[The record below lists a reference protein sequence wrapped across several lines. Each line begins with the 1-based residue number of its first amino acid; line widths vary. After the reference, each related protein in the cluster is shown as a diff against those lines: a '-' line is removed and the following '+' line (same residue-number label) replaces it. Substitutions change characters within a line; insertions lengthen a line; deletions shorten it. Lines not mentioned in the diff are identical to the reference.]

1 MLRSYRLTVLRAI
14 ILALACAGA
23 ACFPYLVDG
32 EMRNLELV
40 VVNRSRMRPAQN
52 SSAAIRTLFKTT
64 DPYIEYTNQL
74 MLTHPQLR
82 QGWPNL
88 YAGPA
93 MVPAE
98 QVEAVQEAL
107 RGWRSLLNSI
117 PADDGAWENVSRLYL
132 SIGQNE
138 NALEAAQQALK
149 LAPKDYS
156 HLVNLGLL
164 QEARGLKGD
173 GVRSYSG
180 ALAIYPRLVQS
191 PFWRE
196 FAMRDETS
204 AREALADA
212 IRENESA
219 YNASH
224 DVVAAE
230 RLARL
235 LLASGDSIRA
245 TQLSATLLKLSPQL
259 EGAWELQGEVAQDS
273 HAAALCYRRAIFLDP
288 SDPLPY
294 VRLGELALADH
305 DLPSAASYWP
315 VALKLHRSL
324 HTPHAQMAKLRYRL
338 PVSIANDS
346 IPDTWIYYISP
357 AFHFAAAFSRIA
369 ASFETSG
376 QLEDARLFENL
387 AKISR

>member
-1 MLRSYRLTVLRAI
+1 MRAYRLAVLRMI
-14 ILALACAGA
+14 ILILACAGA
-23 ACFPYLVDG
+23 ACFPYLLDN
-32 EMRNLELV
+32 EMRNLELA
-40 VVNRSRMRPAQN
+40 VVNRSRMRPAQK

-74 MLTHPQLR
+74 MLAQPQLGR
-82 QGWPNL
+82 GFSSL
-88 YAGPA
+88 YAGSA

-98 QVEAVQEAL
+98 QVKVVQETL
-107 RGWRSLLNSI
+107 QSWRSVLNSI

-138 NALEAAQQALK
+138 SALEAAQQALK

-164 QEARGLKGD
+164 QEAKGMKGD
-173 GVRSYSG
+173 AARSYSG

-196 FAMRDETS
+196 FAMRDEAS
-204 AREALADA
+204 AREALAGA
-212 IRENESA
+212 IRENEST

-224 DVVAAE
+224 DVVAGA

-235 LLASGDSIRA
+235 LLAIGDSVRA
-245 TQLSATLLKLSPQL
+245 AQLSATLLQLSPQI

-294 VRLGELALADH
+294 VRLGELALADQ
-305 DLPSAASYWP
+305 DMPSAANYWLA
-315 VALKLHRSL
+315 ALRLHRSL
-324 HTPHAQMAKLRYRL
+324 RTPHAQMAKLRYRL

-357 AFHFAAAFSRIA
+357 AFHFSAAFSRIA
-369 ASFETSG
+369 ASLESSG
-376 QLEDARLFENL
+376 QLENARLFQDL
-387 AKISR
+387 ASISR